1 MGRESFTLVS
11 RGLLPHSARVTEE
24 STSAADSQLIRAL
37 GVPSLAA
44 NIVNSTV
51 GAGIFALPAL
61 VAAQL
66 GAGAPLAFLLCA
78 AAMVVFV
85 TSFAL
90 AGSRVSLTGG
100 LYAYVETAFGR
111 YVGFLAGVL
120 YFLTAILACSG
131 IVALI
136 ADTIGA
142 MAPIFAHGPMHFLIV
157 LLVLGTLAWINTRG
171 VRSGARAVWII
182 TIAKLLPLLLF
193 VSVGIFFVRR
203 ADVLAIDWPGASS
216 LGRGVLLLL
225 FAFVGIEVALMPSG
239 EVKDSARTVPR
250 AIYLALGVTTVLY
263 LLIQLVAQGILGPT
277 LGNFS
282 TAPLAEA
289 ASRFLGH
296 PGRNLLLV
304 GASISGF
311 GFLASDVLSSP
322 RVLFA
327 LGRDRFLPKA
337 FAHIHPRFSSPDIAI
352 LVYCAIAAVLSL
364 SSTFQHLAIL
374 SNVAVLVLYFLS
386 CGAALVLMRRDVPG
400 GGGPFR
406 FAGAW
411 IFPVLGIAI
420 SLVILAQATRNELG
434 ITVAV
439 LAAAS
444 VLFLVQKF
452 VRGRES
458 EVR

>member
-1 MGRESFTLVS
+1 MSEPIATAEEKQLV
-11 RGLLPHSARVTEE
+11 
-24 STSAADSQLIRAL
+24 RAL

-66 GAGAPLAFLLCA
+66 GAGAPLAFLICA
-78 AAMVVFV
+78 AAMAIFV
-85 TSFAL
+85 TCFAL

-100 LYAYVETAFGR
+100 LYAYVESAFGR
-111 YVGFLAGVL
+111 YVGFIAGVL
-120 YFLTAILACSG
+120 YFLTAILASSG
-131 IVALI
+131 IVALF

-142 MAPIFAHGPMHFLIV
+142 MAPIFSHGAMHFLVV
-157 LLVLGTLAWINTRG
+157 LLVFSALAWINIRG
-171 VRSGARAVWII
+171 VQSGARAVWIV
-182 TIAKLLPLLLF
+182 TIAKLVPLFIF
-193 VSVGIFFVRR
+193 VAAGIFFVNRTD
-203 ADVLAIDWPGASS
+203 ALTITWPGAQP

-239 EVKDSARTVPR
+239 EVKDSSRTVPR

-263 LLIQLVAQGILGPT
+263 LLLQLVAQGLLGDS
-277 LGNFS
+277 LGKFS
-282 TAPLAEA
+282 TAPLAQA
-289 ASRFLGH
+289 ASLFLGE
-296 PGRNLLLV
+296 PGRNLMLT
-304 GASISGF
+304 GASISAF

-327 LGRDRFLPKA
+327 LGRDRFLPKTL
-337 FAHIHPRFSSPDIAI
+337 AHVHPRFHTPDIAI

-386 CGAALVLMRRDVPG
+386 CGAALLIMRRDLPG
-400 GGGPFR
+400 TVRPFH
-406 FAGAW
+406 FPGAW
-411 IFPVLGIAI
+411 VFPVMGIAI
-420 SLVILAQATRNELG
+420 SLTILAQATRQELT
-434 ITVAV
+434 ITAVV

-444 VLFLVQKF
+444 ILFLVQRVIRKAQP
-452 VRGRES
+452 
-458 EVR
+458 